1 MLKGTA
7 KKIAITLLLVST
19 ALLVPVTS
27 MAAVSD
33 IPDAQQTIE
42 VMPRMTYIVSWKN
55 GLNITGTTATVD
67 CWVDGHV
74 NTATKAKVIAELQV
88 KSGENNWV
96 PVAIWT
102 DTQNDYEAAVYE
114 TKTVTEG
121 NTYRVKA
128 TFTVWEGS
136 QSETHIS
143 IGDERTA

>member
-19 ALLVPVTS
+19 ALFVPVTS

-33 IPDAQQTIE
+33 IPDAQQEIE
-42 VMPRMTYIVSWKN
+42 VTPRMTYIVEWQNS
-55 GLNITGTTATVD
+55 LSLSDTTATVD
-67 CWVDGHV
+67 CWVNGHV

-88 KSGENNWV
+88 KSGSNWI

-102 DTQNDYEAAVYE
+102 DTQNDFEAAVYE
-114 TKTVTEG
+114 TKTITKG

-128 TFTVWEGS
+128 TYTVWEGS

-143 IGDERTA
+143 IGDEVS